1 MRCDAARV
9 GAIFRYLITNALKYN
24 DKPQKWIAIGCVGP
38 GRVGRS
44 SRKLP
49 SATAGAS
56 GWNPR
61 LAEGSHFIGHWMPTM
76 TSRHQPIPLVED
88 SPENYEAT
96 APAFRRAGLANP
108 LLHCADG
115 DSALDLLYQRE
126 TYGAPTE
133 APRPGVILP
142 DLNLPGTEGGTCS
155 RS

>member
-9 GAIFRYLITNALKYN
+9 GAIFRNLITNALKYN
-24 DKPQKWIAIGCVGP
+24 DKPRQWIAIGCVGP
-38 GRVGRS
+38 GWVGRS

-76 TSRHQPIPLVED
+76 TCRHQPIPLVED

-96 APAFRRAGLANP
+96 APVFRRAGLANP
-108 LLHCADG
+108 LLHTIVQTACSTRCTNAG
-115 DSALDLLYQRE
+115 PMGPRQRRRALELFCQ
-126 TYGAPTE
+126 T
-133 APRPGVILP
+133 
-142 DLNLPGTEGGTCS
+142 
-155 RS
+155 